1 MRTML
6 LATLLAVGI
15 GAPAYA
21 QKYTCS
27 ESRMIGDA
35 IAELRDKGQTLAEF
49 DASIDAD
56 SDTPEG
62 KNETKSL
69 AKAIYGFPLQLPEWV
84 VRACGPELGE
94 MWR

>member
-69 AKAIYGFPLQLPEWV
+69 AKAIYGFGANRRPGMACPS
-84 VRACGPELGE
+84 VRRSWPTGP
-94 MWR
+94 